1 MSNSIPFFNFTR
13 LETVWN
19 FFQKI
24 LAHYIFGTRYFQ
36 KRKKIL
42 ELKVIFP
49 KRYFQE
55 IFSQYFPKHILFW
68 LIRISQNI

>member
-24 LAHYIFGTRYFQ
+24 LAQYIFDTRYFQ

-42 ELKVIFP
+42 KLKAIFL